1 MYGALLGQTLASE
14 SRMGPDKTR
23 QGQGRGNTLRARF
36 ESVASGSCD
45 ALSRRKRP
53 ENAQQLVD
61 VDVDVNVDKV
71 RRVNVQF
78 RASGAEHVCAVGRA
92 IWLLELFRLELGS
105 IRMPKWLFVS
115 FVRSFRASTCVA
127 SREARGCGLDR
138 KRRDKQTD
146 GRRIRY
152 RALGNC

>member
-1 MYGALLGQTLASE
+1 
-14 SRMGPDKTR
+14 MGPDETR

-71 RRVNVQF
+71 RRVNVQL
-78 RASGAEHVCAVGRA
+78 RASGAEHVCAVGCA
-92 IWLLELFRLELGS
+92 IWLLKLFRLELGS

-115 FVRSFRASTCVA
+115 SVRSFVRP
-127 SREARGCGLDR
+127 
-138 KRRDKQTD
+138 
-146 GRRIRY
+146 GRV
-152 RALGNC
+152 RALRAERRGVAVWIAREETNRRTGKGSDTVL